1 MHETVIAQ
9 QITRAVLAEMESR
22 GATACRTIDVDLGQL
37 EGLDRNELQAAF
49 DLEAEKTPL
58 AGAILQVSMV
68 PATAVC
74 PSCKTAKPFE
84 LPTGHGHVM
93 PAAICPDCGAAL
105 ELRGGRGFIV
115 RRATLVIEDP

>member
-22 GATACRTIDVDLGQL
+22 GATACRTIDIELGQL
-37 EGLDRNELQAAF
+37 EGLDRNDLQAAF
-49 DLEAEKTPL
+49 DLEADKTPL
-58 AGAILQVSMV
+58 AGAVLQVSLV

-84 LPTGHGHVM
+84 MPTGHGHEM
-93 PAAICPDCGAAL
+93 PKALCPDCAAPL
-105 ELRGGRGFIV
+105 ELRGGRGFVV
-115 RRATLVIEDP
+115 RRATLVLEDP